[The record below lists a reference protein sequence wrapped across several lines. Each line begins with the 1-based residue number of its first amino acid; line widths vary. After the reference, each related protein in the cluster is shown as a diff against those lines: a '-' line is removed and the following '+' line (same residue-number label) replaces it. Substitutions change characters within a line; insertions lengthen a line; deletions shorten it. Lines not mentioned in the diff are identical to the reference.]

1 MWLSP
6 YVAGILILGAVCVPG
21 RAKGRHKSVAT
32 PEPAATITID
42 YPAAGA
48 IFPPEITP
56 PVFLWRDSS
65 QGASFWVIDVRF
77 GDHSHGIQAKSRGE
91 KRPIGEID
99 ERCAKAG
106 ATPTEVY

>member
-1 MWLSP
+1 
-6 YVAGILILGAVCVPG
+6 
-21 RAKGRHKSVAT
+21 
-32 PEPAATITID
+32 
-42 YPAAGA
+42 
-48 IFPPEITP
+48 
-56 PVFLWRDSS
+56 VFLWRDSS